1 MLKPVY
7 RTPQVSLS
15 SCLPSTFAR
24 ETCVL
29 SHFPGLALPV
39 PILNAF
45 CALGSPPEQI
55 FSLLRSPVSLKKTS
69 ALPCLFNPSPVAP
82 SAGQGRAGQ
91 GKVLVHSG
99 CTVCCPGTAIIT
111 EIRQASLSDQLCLCL
126 SQVLV
131 QAIKEA
137 KEQHPDMSVTK
148 VVVHQETE
156 ISEE

>member
-1 MLKPVY
+1 M
-7 RTPQVSLS
+7 
-15 SCLPSTFAR
+15 
-24 ETCVL
+24 L
-29 SHFPGLALPV
+29 SHLPGLALPV
-39 PILNAF
+39 PILNTVY
-45 CALGSPPEQI
+45 ALGSPPEQI
-55 FSLLRSPVSLKKTS
+55 FSLLRLPVSLKKTS
-69 ALPCLFNPSPVAP
+69 AFPCLFIPSPVAS
-82 SAGQGRAGQ
+82 SAGQGRQ

-99 CTVCCPGTAIIT
+99 CTVCCPGAAIIT
-111 EIRQASLSDQLCLCL
+111 EMRQASLSDQLCLCL